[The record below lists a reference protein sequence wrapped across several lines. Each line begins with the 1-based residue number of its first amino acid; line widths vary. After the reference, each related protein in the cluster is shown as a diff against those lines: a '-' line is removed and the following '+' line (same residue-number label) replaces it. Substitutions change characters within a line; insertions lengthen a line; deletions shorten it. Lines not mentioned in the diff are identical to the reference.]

1 MFAQLRTSVEATAA
15 ASEMSMRTHHQ
26 CPFLWAP
33 TGGGPW
39 GRKRPLFRRH
49 RHLFAPWM
57 QLQRAKSKSVH
68 LVAKCEK
75 SVPSSDTPTSSC
87 WPPFFFC
94 PLVSVFTPPS
104 SIIEL
109 RLRGDEDEEP
119 NELPES
125 DPLIPPLSPIVAAP
139 TRSRFGGQSVVK
151 PESAPLFVTPCP
163 SEGSLNRSY
172 FDTADDNKRFRR
184 PITLLEGGGRRSLNC
199 TPVLSVE

>member
-1 MFAQLRTSVEATAA
+1 
-15 ASEMSMRTHHQ
+15 MSMRTHHQ
-26 CPFLWAP
+26 CSVHSSGRRRLAVGPGGERDPFFGATDTFLP
-33 TGGGPW
+33 
-39 GRKRPLFRRH
+39 
-49 RHLFAPWM
+49 PWM

-75 SVPSSDTPTSSC
+75 SVPSSDTPNSSC

-109 RLRGDEDEEP
+109 RLRGDEEDEP

-125 DPLIPPLSPIVAAP
+125 DPLIPPPSLRSLPLRRAP
-139 TRSRFGGQSVVK
+139 DLAVRERETLVK

-184 PITLLEGGGRRSLNC
+184 PITLLEGGEGDAS
-199 TPVLSVE
+199 